1 MPLFAHLEEK
11 SLTTCNC
18 LHRSDKAGII
28 VAIDRNLDILNKKN
42 DSISKHEIKEFTR
55 IKEKVENTPDCK

>member
-1 MPLFAHLEEK
+1 MPQFAHLEEK
-11 SLTTCNC
+11 SFTTCNC
-18 LHRSDKAGII
+18 LYKPDKAGII
-28 VAIDRNLDILNKKN
+28 VAIDRNIDILNKKN

>member
-1 MPLFAHLEEK
+1 MPQFAHLEEK

-18 LHRSDKAGII
+18 LHRPDKAGII
-28 VAIDRNLDILNKKN
+28 VAIDRNIEILNKKN